1 MPLHFRP
8 QATGIHLARLATIAG
23 LIEVTP
29 ALRSSGQVILLKI
42 VRFQSSFKSG
52 RISVYKLAYTWYCL
66 SLVLRNAETTAATR
80 LRREKGV

>member
-1 MPLHFRP
+1 MHFRP
-8 QATGIHLARLATIAG
+8 QATGVHLARLATIAG

-29 ALRSSGQVILLKI
+29 ALRSLGQVIPLKI

-52 RISVYKLAYTWYCL
+52 GISVFKLAHTWYCL

-80 LRREKGV
+80 LRWEKGV